1 MKRLNPEFEQPW
13 HGAHPLRRLLSWMEA
28 EQRDLWVAFVYSV
41 AVGALSLVVPIA
53 TQALVNTIAFGT
65 LMQPL
70 VVLVIIVLLALVLSG
85 LLFVMRMYVVEVL
98 QRRVFVRISTD
109 VVYRLLRVRMDGF
122 DKGYGPELVNR
133 FFEVVTVQKA
143 GAALIVDGLTIIIA
157 TAVGL
162 AVMAAYDPILLAFD
176 LVLVVAVVV
185 ILVPLGRGAL
195 RTAVKESKAKY
206 GMAAWLEELARHP
219 TIFKSAGGQAYAV
232 NRANTMAVDYLKY
245 RSQHFRILLRQTIGA
260 VALQAVGTA
269 ALLGAGGYL
278 VIEQRLTIG
287 QLVAAE
293 LIVAA
298 VLSGIAKLGKQL
310 ENFYDLLAAVDKLG
324 YFTDLPLE
332 KAGVENLPRTHAGA
346 SLTLKQVVFSHEGR
360 PGAILDGADWTI
372 AAGARVGLVGA
383 SGTGKST
390 ALDVIY
396 GLRPAQSGV
405 IEYDGRDARDLKLE
419 DLRGQVAL
427 VRQPEVFQGTVADNV
442 LLGDPKMSLD
452 AVRDALR
459 LVGLHDEIQALPQGL
474 QTELTTHGLP
484 LSQRQVIRL
493 TLARAVATRP
503 RLLILDEILD
513 PIDDLAECAQL
524 VDRLFDRQNPWT
536 LIIASQRPAVLDR
549 CDLRY
554 ILSDGAILPETNE
567 KPGARHEYAN

>member
-1 MKRLNPEFEQPW
+1 MKRLNPEFDHPW

-28 EQRDLWVAFVYSV
+28 EHRDLWVAFVYSV

-70 VVLVIIVLLALVLSG
+70 VVLVVIVLLALVLSG
-85 LLFVMRMYVVEVL
+85 LLYVMRMYVVEVL

-143 GAALIVDGLTIIIA
+143 GATLIVDGLTIIIA

-195 RTAVKESKAKY
+195 KTAVKESKAKY

-324 YFTDLPLE
+324 YFTDLTLE
-332 KAGVENLPRTHAGA
+332 KAGVESLPRSPAGA
-346 SLTLKQVVFSHEGR
+346 SLTLKQVTFAHEGR
-360 PGAILDGADWTI
+360 PGAILEAADWTVP
-372 AAGARVGLVGA
+372 AGARVGLIGA

-396 GLRPAQSGV
+396 GLRPTQSGV

-419 DLRGQVAL
+419 DLREQVAL

-459 LVGLHDEIQALPQGL
+459 LVGLHDEVQALPQGL
-474 QTELTTHGLP
+474 QTELTTNGLP

-493 TLARAVATRP
+493 TLARAVANRP

-524 VDRLFDRQNPWT
+524 VDRLFDRSNPWT
-536 LIIASQRPAVLDR
+536 LIIASQRPTVLER
-549 CDLRY
+549 CDARY
-554 ILSDGAILPETNE
+554 TLSDGMILPEKVEN
-567 KPGARHEYAN
+567 PVGNR